1 MEFKPRHLSRF
12 FLCLCH
18 LKFVL
23 LLKNY
28 LRFFS
33 KSCFGVIIYNPKSS
47 KMKSLKINIFFKIG
61 MIFLLILILLVPTA
75 LVTGLIDEREY
86 RQIEAINEVSDK
98 WSGR

>member
-1 MEFKPRHLSRF
+1 
-12 FLCLCH
+12 
-18 LKFVL
+18 
-23 LLKNY
+23 
-28 LRFFS
+28 
-33 KSCFGVIIYNPKSS
+33 
-47 KMKSLKINIFFKIG
+47 MKSLKTNIFVKIG